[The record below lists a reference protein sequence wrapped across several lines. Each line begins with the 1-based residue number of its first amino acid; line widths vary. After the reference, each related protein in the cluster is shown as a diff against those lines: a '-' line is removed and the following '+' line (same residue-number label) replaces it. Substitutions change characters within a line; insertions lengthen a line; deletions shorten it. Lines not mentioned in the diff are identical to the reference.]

1 MKYFLI
7 LILTL
12 NFGDMTKIKKL
23 LIVVD
28 MQKDFVDGA
37 LGFPDAKEIIPRI
50 KTKIVEYL
58 DNNHDVVFTRD
69 THFQSLYPTTREG
82 RHLPVTHCFINTE
95 GWEIVDELKDNTLP
109 HIDKISFGLNTDDI
123 NDLSGSKSLDK
134 YESIEIVGLV
144 TNLCVL
150 SVAISIQS
158 NTKFA
163 EIIVDASCCKSF
175 DPTLHEKALDV
186 MEGLQMKVINRGEF
200 K

>member
-1 MKYFLI
+1 
-7 LILTL
+7 
-12 NFGDMTKIKKL
+12 MTKVKKL

-28 MQKDFVDGA
+28 MQNDFVDGA
-37 LGFPDAKEIIPRI
+37 LGFPEAKEIIPNI
-50 KTKIVEYL
+50 KTKIQSYL
-58 DNNHDVVFTRD
+58 DENQDVIFTRD
-69 THFQSLYPTTREG
+69 THFQSLYFSTREG
-82 RHLPVTHCFINTE
+82 RHLPVTHCFIDTP
-95 GWEIVDELKDNTLP
+95 GWEIVSELEDKSLK
-109 HIDKISFGLNTDDI
+109 HIDKISFGLNVDDM
-123 NDLSGSKSLDK
+123 NDLSGYKSLDK

-175 DPTLHEKALDV
+175 DPVLHEKALDV
-186 MEGLQMKVINRGEF
+186 MEGLQMKVINRGGI